1 MPCIETNEVNGH
13 MVEAVGPSP
22 STPKLG
28 MLAWRLLLHSPEFPE
43 GRSVVLIANDVTHQ
57 AGWVPTWQDGC
68 WRVKLGMSELRGV
81 KNCVFC
87 LWLLFENWSWDLYLN
102 LSACK
107 GWRLVF
113 FQHPVEVNEVSSMP
127 PLFERLDGLCLC
139 CPNKVV
145 TVHYMWIP
153 LAKVKQMYGEL
164 SLQSVVGPLNFLCF
178 FVSLTFTVK
187 QNLIHGKVPLVLL
200 KIISSRKPANTLAN
214 VAYHVSLSLATV
226 VHGSAWWKKSCLKSV
241 SIGKMKLIRPR
252 RRNRVG
258 LVPTGSKWYPT
269 GSLRSLRLASNVC
282 RGCSFWSIHLQFW
295 IFIYSL
301 AQKHNYTLFKSIL
314 YFIKVHTLTPKIFN
328 ASFCYMCLPT
338 PLFKK
343 SMWPLQL
350 HIFQTHFR
358 PVEGFDYLYLTEAD
372 FTSFPSGAVIGKF
385 VPGVGYA
392 LDAVVGQ
399 GLSYLGLQQRWWKE
413 WTL

>member
-1 MPCIETNEVNGH
+1 MVNCRY
-13 MVEAVGPSP
+13 S
-22 STPKLG
+22 S
-28 MLAWRLLLHSPEFPE
+28 
-43 GRSVVLIANDVTHQ
+43 
-57 AGWVPTWQDGC
+57 C
-68 WRVKLGMSELRGV
+68 WP
-81 KNCVFC
+81 F
-87 LWLLFENWSWDLYLN
+87 
-102 LSACK
+102 
-107 GWRLVF
+107 
-113 FQHPVEVNEVSSMP
+113 
-127 PLFERLDGLCLC
+127 
-139 CPNKVV
+139 
-145 TVHYMWIP
+145 
-153 LAKVKQMYGEL
+153 EL
-164 SLQSVVGPLNFLCF
+164 SLF
-178 FVSLTFTVK
+178 FRFASRK
-187 QNLIHGKVPLVLL
+187 PWSKNLIHGKVPLVLL

-226 VHGSAWWKKSCLKSV
+226 VHGSAWWKKSCPKSV

-282 RGCSFWSIHLQFW
+282 RGCSFWSIHLQFL

-413 WTL
+413 WML